1 VEMTTASGVTS
12 DGSRDHPSGSCSSE
26 SSVLWL
32 ELPPS
37 SSPSESPLAAI
48 PAAGAPYGDAVA
60 PPDETQGRDA
70 SQTPPPTESRK
81 KSSIAPSFGI
91 DAPAPQAGGGV
102 ASPSDLTDHSLCGE
116 ACAPQDERAAKGSL
130 TFVLCA

>member
-1 VEMTTASGVTS
+1 VEMTTVSGVTS
-12 DGSRDHPSGSCSSE
+12 DGSRDHPSGSFSSE

-48 PAAGAPYGDAVA
+48 RTAGAPCGDAVA

-81 KSSIAPSFGI
+81 KSSVAPSFGV
-91 DAPAPQAGGGV
+91 DTPAPQAGGGA
-102 ASPSDLTDHSLCGE
+102 ASLSDSTDQSLCGE
-116 ACAPQDERAAKGSL
+116 ACAPQDDRVEKGSL